1 MYKLLIVDD
10 EQVIREGL
18 RDLVDWSA
26 LGFKPV
32 GVFED
37 GREVVEYLNRDKVD
51 LIITDIRMP
60 SVTGLDI
67 ARLVYENKIPA
78 TIIFIS
84 GHSELDLAMSAIKY
98 NVRKYILKP
107 IDIDDLVEA
116 VLEAKQKLDETVRV
130 QLDRIALDTV
140 KQGIEEIKEDFFEEL
155 LVGSFKSN
163 HYVRSMF
170 HFLYPGLDA
179 ETCRCF
185 LETLVIRDYER
196 FMLLHQTHSKNE
208 LYTCLKN
215 CINLTSS
222 SIEFR
227 MVTKNDERIQLLGM
241 IAVTVDYDQS
251 HAAGMIEAGNREL
264 CGNLQNLFKINC
276 TITDLEIY
284 NNITDM
290 LTRYTIASPAGPD
303 NNSLN
308 MKIDEQLKT
317 IYAALCAGNPN
328 SCDSLVERLMIY
340 FEHLE
345 LPKIQAIV
353 GQWLASVRDRLN
365 EVETGA
371 YPESLYEIHI
381 RRINMQACTIDFS
394 QCLNQILSEVNGIVG
409 KTSYSEKSLIEQ
421 ARKYIKDHITEDIS
435 LEDISEKF
443 YLSQYYFSR
452 IFKSQTGENFI
463 DFVIHEKME
472 AAMSLLKNPQ
482 YRIYEICGLVGYKSN
497 HHFGKMFKSYAG
509 CSPSTYRKQII

>member
-18 RDLVDWSA
+18 RDLIDWNA
-26 LGFKPV
+26 LGFQTA

-37 GREVVEYLNRDKVD
+37 GREVIAYLEHGQAD

-60 SVTGLDI
+60 AVTGLDI
-67 ARLVYENKIPA
+67 ARLVYENKIPS

-84 GHSELDLAMSAIKY
+84 GYSELELAMSAIKY

-107 IDIDDLVEA
+107 IDLDDLVSA
-116 VLEAKQKLDETVRV
+116 VLEARRQLDEAAQVR
-130 QLDRIALDTV
+130 LDRIALDTV

-155 LVGSFKSN
+155 LVGSIKSN

-170 HFLYPGLDA
+170 HFLYPDYDA
-179 ETCRCF
+179 ETCRFF
-185 LETLVIRDYER
+185 LETLVIQDYAHYG
-196 FMLLHQTHSKNE
+196 LQHQTHSKNE

-215 CINLTSS
+215 CINLSS
-222 SIEFR
+222 SVIEYR
-227 MVTKNDERIQLLGM
+227 MVTKNEERIQLLGM
-241 IAVTVDYDQS
+241 IAATQAYDRRC
-251 HAAGMIEAGNREL
+251 AAEMIEAGNRDL
-264 CGNLQNLFKINC
+264 CNNLQGLLEIDC
-276 TITDLEIY
+276 TITELEIY
-284 NNITDM
+284 DNITGI
-290 LTRYTIASPAGPD
+290 LTRYPSSTPSGLD
-303 NNSLN
+303 DSLK

-317 IYAALCAGNPN
+317 IYAALCAGKDDTY
-328 SCDSLVERLMIY
+328 DSLVDRLKTYFDHLARPEIQSIVSQWLTSVKERLNDTD
-340 FEHLE
+340 
-345 LPKIQAIV
+345 KGV
-353 GQWLASVRDRLN
+353 
-365 EVETGA
+365 
-371 YPESLYEIHI
+371 YPDPQYEIHI
-381 RRINMQACTIDFS
+381 RRIRMQACAADVTT
-394 QCLNQILSEVNGIVG
+394 CLNQILTELSDLIGKSEQHEQ
-409 KTSYSEKSLIEQ
+409 TLIEQ
-421 ARKYIKDHITEDIS
+421 ARKYIREHIAEDIS

-472 AAMSLLKNPQ
+472 FAMSLLKNPQ

-509 CSPSTYRKQII
+509 CSPSTYRKQIV